1 MRHRLLLC
9 IRKRD
14 GMKGCMKKK
23 TRKKRDELEG
33 GGRNRDMVKDLGRA
47 IWVTVT
53 LTSTP
58 VMDLISSLQL
68 IRVSLLL
75 PEALE
80 MLLRTHQST

>member
-1 MRHRLLLC
+1 
-9 IRKRD
+9 
-14 GMKGCMKKK
+14 
-23 TRKKRDELEG
+23 
-33 GGRNRDMVKDLGRA
+33 MVKDLGRA